1 MRATPCLASMLRGCL
16 ERQIEGSVP
25 CHVEHH
31 DERQDAQASRVLDH
45 LEREGPV
52 FPHLPERC
60 SHRGGPEDMPAQD
73 AEEPATRDNFQHKIL
88 PARQAIDKCLPA

>member
-31 DERQDAQASRVLDH
+31 G
-45 LEREGPV
+45 EREGPV

-60 SHRGGPEDMPAQD
+60 SHHGGPEDMPAQD
-73 AEEPATRDNFQHKIL
+73 AEEPATRGNFQHKIL
-88 PARQAIDKCLPA
+88 PARQAIDKCLPG